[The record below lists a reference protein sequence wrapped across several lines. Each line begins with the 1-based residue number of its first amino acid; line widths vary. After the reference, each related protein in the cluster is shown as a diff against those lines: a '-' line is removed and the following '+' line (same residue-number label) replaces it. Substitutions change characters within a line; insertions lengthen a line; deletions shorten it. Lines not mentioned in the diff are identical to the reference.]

1 MNASK
6 LPSLDCL
13 CGTFRRT
20 GRALGQVYET
30 ALRPFGLRVT
40 QFTILQALERAGE
53 VTQGKLG
60 DILAM
65 DSTSLTRTLGI
76 MVRQGWV
83 VERRGKD
90 RRERW
95 LSLSK
100 RGGTLLKRATP
111 AWEQVQSSLRRA
123 IGEGAWENLMRWAN
137 QVTGIAVTQ
146 GESL

>member
-1 MNASK
+1 MNPSK

-13 CGTFRRT
+13 CATFRRT
-20 GRALGQVYET
+20 GRALTQVYET

-40 QFTILQALERAGE
+40 QFTILQVLERAGE

-65 DSTSLTRTLGI
+65 DSTSLTRTLKI
-76 MVRQGWV
+76 MVQQGWV
-83 VERRGKD
+83 AERPGKD

-95 LSLSK
+95 LRLSK
-100 RGGTLLKRATP
+100 SGAALLKRATP
-111 AWEQVQSSLRRA
+111 TWEEVQSRLRKA
-123 IGEGAWENLMRWAN
+123 IGEGAWGNLMRWAN
-137 QVTGIAVTQ
+137 QVTRIAVTQ